1 MTYDLFIGDRLFSSW
16 SMRGWL
22 MLEKFGLPY
31 RSHMIGL
38 YSGTMAEDM
47 KPLAPARLVPALR
60 LPDGTVVG
68 ESLAMAETLAELHP
82 EAGLWPDDPAARA
95 TARWLC
101 AEMVAGFT
109 ALRGQCPMQLKHC
122 WQGFEPSPET
132 RADLDRIEALWA
144 HARDVSGAAS
154 GPLFGQ
160 YSLADVFYT
169 PVAARIIGYGLPVS
183 DANRAYCIELLSDL
197 SVRQWRAMGLTV
209 RYEPFPYAMDLPSE
223 PWPIGE
229 VSRAIPV
236 PGNAAINDACPYS
249 GKPVVDVLELDGQRW
264 GFCNRFC
271 RDKTVA
277 DPGAWPK
284 FSSMIGAVNDS

>member
-68 ESLAMAETLAELHP
+68 ESLAMAETLAERHP
-82 EAGLWPDDPAARA
+82 DAGLWPQDPAARA

-109 ALRGQCPMQLKHC
+109 ELRGQCPMQLKYC
-122 WQGFEPSPET
+122 WQGFEPSPGT
-132 RADLDRIEALWA
+132 LADLNRIETLWA
-144 HARDVSGAAS
+144 HARKISGAAS
-154 GPLFGQ
+154 GPLFGA

-183 DANRAYCIELLSDL
+183 DANRAYCLDLLSDPAA
-197 SVRQWRAMGLTV
+197 RQWRAMGLTV
-209 RYEPFPYAMDLPSE
+209 PYDPFPYDMGLPSE
-223 PWPIGE
+223 PWPVGGE
-229 VSRAIPV
+229 TKAIAVAKGPSV
-236 PGNAAINDACPYS
+236 NDTCPYS
-249 GKPVVDVLELDGQRW
+249 GDPVTDFLDLNGQRW
-264 GFCNRFC
+264 GFCNPFC

-277 DPGAWPK
+277 DPQAWPK
-284 FSSMIGAVNDS
+284 FTAMVAAVNTS